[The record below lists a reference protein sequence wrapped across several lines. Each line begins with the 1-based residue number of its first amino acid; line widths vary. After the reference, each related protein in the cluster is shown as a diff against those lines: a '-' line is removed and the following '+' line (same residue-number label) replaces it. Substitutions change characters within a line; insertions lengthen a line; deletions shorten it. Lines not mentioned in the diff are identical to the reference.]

1 MKPGQQIKEARIRK
15 GMTQQEL
22 ADKTSINVRTIQRIE
37 NEEVLARAYSIKMIA
52 SVLELEPQTL
62 MDNQESETAEK
73 EGKVNK
79 VWLAFL
85 HLSGFLLLPT
95 VMIWIFEKKRIQG
108 VRKHVADIINFQ
120 LTMLVFL
127 IPVLPL
133 AFLPILIA
141 IFTSVIIIVNTIKV
155 IADRPYHY
163 PFTISF
169 LKG

>member
-1 MKPGQQIKEARIRK
+1 MKQGQQIKEARLRK

-22 ADKTSINVRTIQRIE
+22 ADATKINIRTIQRIE
-37 NEEVLARAYSIKMIA
+37 SGEVIARAYSLKMIA
-52 SVLELEPQTL
+52 SVLEIEPEL
-62 MDNQESETAEK
+62 LINNPEAEPIEK
-73 EGKVNK
+73 EFKVNK
-79 VWLAFL
+79 LWLAFL

-95 VMIWIFEKKRIQG
+95 VMIWIFEKNRIQSI
-108 VRKHVADIINFQ
+108 RKHVADIINFQ

-141 IFTSVIIIVNTIKV
+141 IFTSVIIIMNTIRV
-155 IADRPYHY
+155 IINRPYYY

-169 LKG
+169 LK

>member
-1 MKPGQQIKEARIRK
+1 MKQGQQIKEARLRK

-22 ADKTSINVRTIQRIE
+22 ADATKINIRTIQRIE
-37 NEEVLARAYSIKMIA
+37 SGEVIARAYSLKMIA
-52 SVLELEPQTL
+52 SVLEIEPHL
-62 MDNQESETAEK
+62 LINDQESETNEK
-73 EGKVNK
+73 EVKVNK
-79 VWLAFL
+79 LWLAFL

-95 VMIWIFEKKRIQG
+95 VMIWIFEKNRIQSI
-108 VRKHVADIINFQ
+108 RKHVADIINFQ

-141 IFTSVIIIVNTIKV
+141 IFTSVIIIMNTIRV
-155 IADRPYHY
+155 IINRPYYY

-169 LKG
+169 LK

>member
-1 MKPGQQIKEARIRK
+1 MKQGQQIKEARLRK

-22 ADKTSINVRTIQRIE
+22 ADATKINIRTIQRIE
-37 NEEVLARAYSIKMIA
+37 SGEVIARAYSLKMIA
-52 SVLELEPQTL
+52 SVLEIEPHL
-62 MDNQESETAEK
+62 LINDQESETNEK
-73 EGKVNK
+73 EVKVNK
-79 VWLAFL
+79 LWLAFL

-95 VMIWIFEKKRIQG
+95 IMIWIFEKNRIQSI
-108 VRKHVADIINFQ
+108 RKHVADIINFQ

-141 IFTSVIIIVNTIKV
+141 IFTSVIIIMNTIRV
-155 IADRPYHY
+155 IINRPYYY

-169 LKG
+169 LK

>member
-1 MKPGQQIKEARIRK
+1 MKPGQQIKEARVRK

-22 ADKTSINVRTIQRIE
+22 ADRTNINVRTIQRIE
-37 NEEVLARAYSIKMIA
+37 NGEVFARAYSLKMIA
-52 SVLELEPQTL
+52 SVLEMDPQL
-62 MDNQESETAEK
+62 LIDNQESIPDEK
-73 EGKVNK
+73 EVKANK
-79 VWLAFL
+79 LWLAFL

-133 AFLPILIA
+133 AVFPILIA
-141 IFTSVIIIVNTIKV
+141 IFTSAIIIINTVKV
-155 IADRPYHY
+155 IANQPYHY

-169 LKG
+169 LK